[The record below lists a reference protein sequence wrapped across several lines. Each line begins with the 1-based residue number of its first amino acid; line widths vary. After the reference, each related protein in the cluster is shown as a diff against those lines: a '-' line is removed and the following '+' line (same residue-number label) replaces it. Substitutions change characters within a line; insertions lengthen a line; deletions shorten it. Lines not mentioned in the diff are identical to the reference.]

1 MEKNTVTFQVAG
13 KTYTISSSDT
23 VEYLHRVIT
32 LINRRIADLSVSM
45 PSAGRE
51 DVAVA
56 AMLSFADEM
65 IKAQDDNRRLRQ
77 SLAQAPRAP
86 IDAPVAAP

>member
-1 MEKNTVTFQVAG
+1 MEKNTVTFRVAG
-13 KTYTISSSDT
+13 KTYAFHRRIPSA
-23 VEYLHRVIT
+23 LHRVM

-56 AMLSFADEM
+56 AMLSLPM
-65 IKAQDDNRRLRQ
+65 N
-77 SLAQAPRAP
+77 
-86 IDAPVAAP
+86 